1 MESSVIFIGYHRDLC
16 FHWCATETYVFPPNP
31 FVLNTPTQR
40 EPPLM
45 TRFLLRVLL
54 LLGGH
59 ELPVAHHR
67 SS

>member
-40 EPPLM
+40 EPLLL

-54 LLGGH
+54 LLG
-59 ELPVAHHR
+59 A
-67 SS
+67 